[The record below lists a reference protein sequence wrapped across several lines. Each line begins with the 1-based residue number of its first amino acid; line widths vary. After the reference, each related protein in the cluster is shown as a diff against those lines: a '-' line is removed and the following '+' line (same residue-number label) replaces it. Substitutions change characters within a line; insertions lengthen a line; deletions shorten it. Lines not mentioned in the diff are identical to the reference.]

1 MADPAHGRDRGPRR
15 RGRGLLPALAGLA
28 LLGGGGYLWFGQS
41 GEAQE
46 AALTEAVAVVDP
58 DAAPGPQAE
67 AVELPDPPAGRVTPS
82 SPRRLAIPALGV
94 DAPVAAVRTDGDVL
108 VPPSDA
114 QTLGWWSEG
123 AEPGARRGSALVTG
137 HTVHSGEGAL
147 DQLETLEV
155 GDDIVVS
162 TRRGQVDYRVSD
174 VEVFAK
180 GAVTQQAE
188 RLFSQEVPGR
198 LVVVTCE
205 DWDGE
210 RYLSNVVVT
219 ATPR

>member
-1 MADPAHGRDRGPRR
+1 MPAV
-15 RGRGLLPALAGLA
+15 AGLA

-41 GEAQE
+41 GQAQE
-46 AALTEAVAVVDP
+46 AALTDAVAVVDP
-58 DAAPGPQAE
+58 AAAEQDATS
-67 AVELPDPPAGRVTPS
+67 VELPDPPAGRTTPG
-82 SPRRLAIPALGV
+82 SPRRLTVPELGV
-94 DAPVAAVRTDGDVL
+94 DAPVVPVRADGDVL

-137 HTVHSGEGAL
+137 HTVHAGEGAL
-147 DQLETLEV
+147 DRLETLEV
-155 GDDIVVS
+155 GDDVTVT
-162 TRRGQVDYRVSD
+162 TRRGVIDYRVSD
-174 VEVFAK
+174 VEVFGK
-180 GAVTQQAE
+180 GAVTRQAE
-188 RLFSQEVPGR
+188 RLFSQDVPGR